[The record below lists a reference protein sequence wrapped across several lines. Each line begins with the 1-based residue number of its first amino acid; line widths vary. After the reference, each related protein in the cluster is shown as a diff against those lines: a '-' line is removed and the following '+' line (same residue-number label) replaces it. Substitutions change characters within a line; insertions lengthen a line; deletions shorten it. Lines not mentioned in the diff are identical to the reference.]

1 MTGGV
6 GSVLLD
12 QCGWQSVFYF
22 SGGLTLFWVY
32 YVYKYLLNEKGNCSH
47 VASPSASSPLQL
59 LGKHRLH
66 KLFLGTANEHLFTSD
81 RVPTGDQKNDSTQ
94 V

>member
-22 SGGLTLFWVY
+22 SGGLTMLWVY
-32 YVYKYLLNEKGNCSH
+32 YVYRYLLNEKGNCSH
-47 VASPSASSPLQL
+47 VASPLCLPLQL
-59 LGKHRLH
+59 CSKHRLH
-66 KLFLGTANEHLFTSD
+66 KLFPGE
-81 RVPTGDQKNDSTQ
+81 RK
-94 V
+94 